1 MKPTHTIAAIIAGVL
16 LMGNALA
23 QTHTLQPVLQAREQ
37 KVLEAEV
44 HASSLPPEDAALE
57 VEEVTSA
64 FDLKQDS
71 VFVRDFQKG
80 DASVMARLAAAE
92 KARKGAANVELAK
105 LYLEDKLTIAGT
117 DRIHWNTLPED
128 VRQEGLTHLVAKKTF
143 DLGDIG
149 VARKL
154 AQNEAT
160 DFSGLKPRA
169 AELLGVLPKESRE
182 RYGLAHRLFNPDRNG
197 QTVEQYMTEQEM
209 LDVLGGVMD
218 AYYYDILRK
227 EMLARC
233 VGAVTRTLR
242 ASKNKDSKAFDSA
255 MEPIL
260 ATLNAPLWEGL
271 PAAVAPY
278 GMSLT
283 MPDYGK
289 LTARL
294 ALLCKQLDERKIVT
308 SFDFAGSLMFWK
320 GTEGYKSWI
329 QDYTN

>member
-1 MKPTHTIAAIIAGVL
+1 MKHTHTTAAIIASVF

-23 QTHTLQPVLQAREQ
+23 QTHTLQPVLQEREHT
-37 KVLEAEV
+37 VLAAEV
-44 HASSLPPEDAALE
+44 HASSLPPEDATLE
-57 VEEVTSA
+57 VAEVTAA
-64 FDLKQDS
+64 FDLTQDRAW
-71 VFVRDFQKG
+71 VRDFQKG

-92 KARKGAANVELAK
+92 KVRKGSANIELAK

-117 DRIHWNTLPED
+117 DRIQWKTLPED
-128 VRQEGLTHLVAKKTF
+128 VRQGGLTHLVTKKTF
-143 DLGDIG
+143 NLGDIG

-169 AELLGVLPKESRE
+169 AELLGLMPKESRE
-182 RYGLAHRLFNPDRNG
+182 RYALAHRLFNPNRIG
-197 QTVEQYMTEQEM
+197 QAAEQYMKDQEI

-218 AYYYDILRK
+218 AHYYDILRK

-233 VGAVTRTLR
+233 IGAVTRTLR
-242 ASKNKDSKAFDSA
+242 ASKNKDSNAFDSA

-260 ATLNAPLWEGL
+260 TTLNAPLWEGL

-278 GMSLT
+278 EMSLT

-294 ALLCKQLDERKIVT
+294 TLLCNQLDERKITT
-308 SFDFAGSLMFWK
+308 SSNFAGSLMFLK
-320 GTEGYKSWI
+320 GAEGYKSWI
-329 QDYTN
+329 QDNTN